1 MRLLDGEQIV
11 IGDLVQQFAP
21 FHRTAYGDEHMD
33 NCDFATAK
41 CRPNCRSAHLALLS
55 SAVIAAVSC
64 QPAIKRDLSNIPV
77 GQVGFDDLCG
87 LQSYFDALA
96 SKKIAAPALI
106 DSTEVEGSAGEGNA
120 GKKAQAGGRSRYAF
134 QTDFQRATLRR
145 LLGENWKRLP
155 DELRKAER
163 IDLEV
168 HWAQKAGIRRVATD
182 TDAQLIIGRESWT
195 LPYHVCLSEL
205 LFGEPLY
212 QRRRVALGLPALPP
226 SIFEAGRDGGADQ
239 PDGSARDG
247 SDREAPRTGHQ

>member
-1 MRLLDGEQIV
+1 
-11 IGDLVQQFAP
+11 
-21 FHRTAYGDEHMD
+21 MD

-41 CRPNCRSAHLALLS
+41 CRRNGRSAHLAFLS

-96 SKKIAAPALI
+96 AKKIAAPALI
-106 DSTEVEGSAGEGNA
+106 DSTEVEGSTGN
-120 GKKAQAGGRSRYAF
+120 KAQAGGRSRYAF

-145 LLGENWKRLP
+145 LLDENWKRLP

-168 HWAQKAGIRRVATD
+168 YWAQKGGIRRVATD
-182 TDAQLIIGRESWT
+182 TDAQLVVGTESWT

-212 QRRRVALGLPALPP
+212 QRRRVALNLPALPP
-226 SIFEAGRDGGADQ
+226 SIFEAGPDGGAGAGHPDGGA
-239 PDGSARDG
+239 PDGSDH
-247 SDREAPRTGHQ
+247 EAPRTGPHQDAGGPRNQAMPGAR

>member
-1 MRLLDGEQIV
+1 
-11 IGDLVQQFAP
+11 
-21 FHRTAYGDEHMD
+21 MD

-41 CRPNCRSAHLALLS
+41 CRRNGRSAHLAFLS

-106 DSTEVEGSAGEGNA
+106 DSTEVEGSAGNR
-120 GKKAQAGGRSRYAF
+120 AQAGGRSRYAF

-145 LLGENWKRLP
+145 LLDENWKRLP
-155 DELRKAER
+155 DELRKADR

-168 HWAQKAGIRRVATD
+168 YWAQKAGIRRVATD
-182 TDAQLIIGRESWT
+182 TDAQVVVGRESWT

-212 QRRRVALGLPALPP
+212 QRRRVALSLPDLPP
-226 SIFEAGRDGGADQ
+226 SIFEASRDGGAGTVHS
-239 PDGSARDG
+239 DGGAQDASQGEVPRAAHPLDAGDPRNQATPLAR
-247 SDREAPRTGHQ
+247 